1 MSTGK
6 IRILA
11 SVLLLALSSA
21 VQAAE
26 SNQKTITLGFNPGP
40 YQEQFAQGVGPFLK
54 AKGYT
59 LVYKDFSDGI
69 QVNNAV
75 DTGAIDGNIMQ
86 HPIYLKA
93 INDRLG
99 INNIGIVQVPTPPMG
114 LYSSKHK
121 SGEVPQ
127 AGETISVPNQASNE
141 YRAALLLQDLGWIKI
156 SPKSDPATFSQ
167 KDIVEN
173 PYKLVFKEMD
183 NAQQVRALPDVDY
196 GAIQGNFA
204 VSSGIKLNT
213 ALKLEN
219 PVKGFINVVTIAAKN
234 KDAQF
239 AQDIIAGY
247 HSAEFKHYILSN
259 PQYQGYLLPDY
270 LK

>member
-1 MSTGK
+1 MSKANKTL
-6 IRILA
+6 LA
-11 SVLLLALSSA
+11 SLLFMAVSSA
-21 VQAAE
+21 VHAADN
-26 SNQKTITLGFNPGP
+26 NQKTITLGFNPGP
-40 YQEQFAQGVGPFLK
+40 YQEQFAKGVGPFLE
-54 AKGYT
+54 AKGYK

-75 DTGAIDGNIMQ
+75 ATGAIDGNIMQ
-86 HPIYLKA
+86 HPIYLQS

-99 INNIGIVQVPTPPMG
+99 TDNIGIVQVPTPPMG
-114 LYSSKHK
+114 LYSNKHK
-121 SGEVPQ
+121 AGDKPQ
-127 AGETISVPNQASNE
+127 PGETISVPNQASNE

-167 KDIVEN
+167 KDISEN

-204 VSSGIKLNT
+204 VSSGMKLNS

-219 PVKGFINVVTIAAKN
+219 PVKGFINVVTIAGKN

-239 AQDIIAGY
+239 AKDIIAGY
-247 HSAEFKHYILSN
+247 HSAEFKQYILSN
-259 PQYQGYLLPDY
+259 AQYQGYLLPDY

>member
-6 IRILA
+6 IKVLA
-11 SVLLLALSSA
+11 SLLLMAVSSA
-21 VQAAE
+21 GHAADDAK
-26 SNQKTITLGFNPGP
+26 KTITLGFNPGP
-40 YQEQFAQGVGPFLK
+40 YQEQFAKGVGPFLQ
-54 AKGYT
+54 AKGYK

-86 HPIYLKA
+86 HPIYLQA
-93 INDRLG
+93 INERLG

-114 LYSSKHK
+114 LYSNKHLK
-121 SGEVPQ
+121 DETPK
-127 AGETISVPNQASNE
+127 AGQTISVPNQASNE

-167 KDIVEN
+167 KDITEN

-204 VSSGIKLNT
+204 VSSGIKLNS

-219 PVKGFINVVTIAAKN
+219 PVKGFINVVTIAGKN

-239 AQDIIAGY
+239 AKDIIAGY
-247 HSAEFKHYILSN
+247 HSEEFKHYILSN
-259 PQYQGYLLPDY
+259 EQYQGYLLPDY